1 MRAMRTRRR
10 AALKTLIVGL
20 LAGALAGGLVV
31 TVAETAAAAPTPLPS
46 TEASSPALESLA
58 AGRLEVFTKSG
69 DDALQQSLFP
79 GAIWRRPLNRGGTIQ
94 SQPVVVSWGPGRL
107 DVFARGTDNTLWH
120 RASNSGTW
128 SAWESLGGVLTS
140 APAAASWQS
149 GRLDVFVRSTGDT
162 LYHKTFASGAWS
174 NWKLVSGLLTS
185 SPAVTSWGPGRLD
198 IVVRSSANAFY
209 HKSYSS
215 GIGWSG
221 WTGLAGSLTSQPAVA
236 SPASGYL
243 DVVGRGTT
251 GAMYLKRL
259 LPGSGWTAWTSL
271 GAAPF
276 TSGPGM
282 TSIGDDIVIA
292 ARRSNGFLYQ
302 SRRSSPTA
310 AWSSWQIIDQYLPFR
325 RLATWVD
332 VFDYPALD
340 PATSVADMQ
349 ARGVRTLFLATGRFD
364 TAPPEADFFDEAE
377 MAAWLDAAH
386 AAGIRVVGW
395 YVPAY
400 GDMARDVR
408 RTVAIGNYVSPTG
421 QRFDA
426 VGVDI
431 ERFGPSGEVDRA
443 TFNARVVPHLQQV
456 RAGTS
461 AVIGAIVPSPFTT
474 DPGNNWEGFP
484 WSGIGPNSEV
494 VVPMALWSFR
504 SNFSA
509 AQVEAWVT
517 DQIDRTQALTGR
529 RVHVEGGVI
538 GEGSTPVTAERVQA
552 FVDATIAA
560 GAIGGSQY
568 DYNTMNQPS
577 EPDELWP
584 ILTGL
589 NSL

>member
-1 MRAMRTRRR
+1 MRAMGARRR

-20 LAGALAGGLVV
+20 LAGALAGGSMV
-31 TVAETAAAAPTPLPS
+31 TVAETAAAAPIPLPS

-58 AGRLEVFTKSG
+58 AGSLDVFTTSG

-79 GAIWRRPLNRGGTIQ
+79 GAGWRRPLNRGGTIQ
-94 SQPVVVSWGPGRL
+94 SQPAVVSWGPGRL
-107 DVFARGTDNTLWH
+107 DVFARGTDGTLWH
-120 RASNSGTW
+120 RWSNSGTW
-128 SAWESLGGVLTS
+128 SAWESLGGLLTS

-174 NWKLVSGLLTS
+174 SWKLVSGLLTS

-198 IVVRSSANAFY
+198 VVVRSSGNAFY

-221 WTGLAGSLTSQPAVA
+221 WTGLAGSLTSQPAVT

-243 DVVGRGTT
+243 DVAGRGTN

-271 GAAPF
+271 GATPF
-276 TSGPGM
+276 TSGPGV
-282 TSIGDDIVIA
+282 TSSGDDIVIA

-364 TAPPEADFFDEAE
+364 SRSRLLRRDGDGGLAGRRPRRGDPGCRLVRARVRRHGQGC
-377 MAAWLDAAH
+377 AAH
-386 AAGIRVVGW
+386 GRDRQLREPHR
-395 YVPAY
+395 PALRR
-400 GDMARDVR
+400 GRRRHRARS
-408 RTVAIGNYVSPTG
+408 VA
-421 QRFDA
+421 
-426 VGVDI
+426 
-431 ERFGPSGEVDRA
+431 SGEVDRA

-461 AVIGAIVPSPFTT
+461 AVVGAIVPSPFTT

-504 SNFSA
+504 SDFSA

-552 FVDATIAA
+552 FVDATVAA

-584 ILTGL
+584 ILTSL